1 MNNKIY
7 RLQNR
12 LKNKEIE
19 VAKLTEKIV
28 DNELKLRESFRCS
41 LFTVLITL
49 VSVAPAFLIVK
60 FVPSLYILGVPF
72 LITGSYIMSYSVME
86 IYDAIKLLVKV
97 KRENKEL
104 RNKAIQTRA
113 LIEKINVSLIEEM
126 EMEENLSRVNE
137 EKLEVAKENRE
148 CLEEVDTLENRNVLK
163 LPRTGIC
170 PPRRCKAGLIRC
182 APIWNWCRAMLLCC
196 MK

>member
-49 VSVAPAFLIVK
+49 VSVVPGFLIAK

-113 LIEKINVSLIEEM
+113 LIEEINVSLIEEM
-126 EMEENLSRVNE
+126 EMEESLSRVNE

-148 CLEEVDTLENRNVLK
+148 YLEEVDTLENRNVLK
-163 LPRTGIC
+163 LWKR
-170 PPRRCKAGLIRC
+170 
-182 APIWNWCRAMLLCC
+182 
-196 MK
+196 

>member
-12 LKNKEIE
+12 LKNKKIE

-49 VSVAPAFLIVK
+49 VSVVPAFLIVK

-86 IYDAIKLLVKV
+86 IYEAIKLLVKV

-126 EMEENLSRVNE
+126 EMEESLSRVNE

-163 LPRTGIC
+163 LWKR
-170 PPRRCKAGLIRC
+170 
-182 APIWNWCRAMLLCC
+182 
-196 MK
+196 

>member
-12 LKNKEIE
+12 LKNKKIE

-49 VSVAPAFLIVK
+49 VSVVPAFLIVK

-86 IYDAIKLLVKV
+86 IYEAIKLLVKV

-126 EMEENLSRVNE
+126 EMKESLSRVNE

-163 LPRTGIC
+163 LWKR
-170 PPRRCKAGLIRC
+170 
-182 APIWNWCRAMLLCC
+182 
-196 MK
+196 

>member
-49 VSVAPAFLIVK
+49 VSVVPGFLIAK

-72 LITGSYIMSYSVME
+72 LITGSYVMSYSVME

-113 LIEKINVSLIEEM
+113 LIEEINVSLIEEM
-126 EMEENLSRVNE
+126 EMEESLSRVNE

-148 CLEEVDTLENRNVLK
+148 YLEEVDTLENRNVLK
-163 LPRTGIC
+163 LWKR
-170 PPRRCKAGLIRC
+170 
-182 APIWNWCRAMLLCC
+182 
-196 MK
+196 

>member
-49 VSVAPAFLIVK
+49 VSVVPGFLIAK

-126 EMEENLSRVNE
+126 EMEESLSRVNE

-148 CLEEVDTLENRNVLK
+148 YLEEVDTLENRNVLK
-163 LPRTGIC
+163 LWKR
-170 PPRRCKAGLIRC
+170 
-182 APIWNWCRAMLLCC
+182 
-196 MK
+196 

>member
-49 VSVAPAFLIVK
+49 VSVVPAFLIVK

-72 LITGSYIMSYSVME
+72 LITGSYIMSYSIME

-126 EMEENLSRVNE
+126 EMKESLSRVNE
-137 EKLEVAKENRE
+137 EKLEVVKENRE

-163 LPRTGIC
+163 LWKR
-170 PPRRCKAGLIRC
+170 
-182 APIWNWCRAMLLCC
+182 
-196 MK
+196 

>member
-7 RLQNR
+7 RLQNK
-12 LKNKEIE
+12 LKNKKIE

-49 VSVAPAFLIVK
+49 VSVVPGFLIVK

-126 EMEENLSRVNE
+126 EMEESLSRVNE
-137 EKLEVAKENRE
+137 EKIEVAKENRE
-148 CLEEVDTLENRNVLK
+148 YLEEVDTLENRNVLK
-163 LPRTGIC
+163 LWKC
-170 PPRRCKAGLIRC
+170 
-182 APIWNWCRAMLLCC
+182 
-196 MK
+196 

>member
-7 RLQNR
+7 SLQNR

-49 VSVAPAFLIVK
+49 VSVVPAFLIVK
-60 FVPSLYILGVPF
+60 FVPSLYILSVLF

-126 EMEENLSRVNE
+126 EMEESLSRVNE

-148 CLEEVDTLENRNVLK
+148 YLKEVDTLENRNVLK
-163 LPRTGIC
+163 LWKR
-170 PPRRCKAGLIRC
+170 
-182 APIWNWCRAMLLCC
+182 
-196 MK
+196 

>member
-19 VAKLTEKIV
+19 VAKLTENIV

-49 VSVAPAFLIVK
+49 VSVASAFLIVK

-86 IYDAIKLLVKV
+86 IYEAIKLLVKV

-126 EMEENLSRVNE
+126 EMEESLSRVNE

-163 LPRTGIC
+163 LWKR
-170 PPRRCKAGLIRC
+170 
-182 APIWNWCRAMLLCC
+182 
-196 MK
+196 

>member
-28 DNELKLRESFRCS
+28 DNEIELRESFRCS

-49 VSVAPAFLIVK
+49 VSVASAFIIAK

-126 EMEENLSRVNE
+126 EMKESLSRVNE

-163 LPRTGIC
+163 LWKR
-170 PPRRCKAGLIRC
+170 
-182 APIWNWCRAMLLCC
+182 
-196 MK
+196 

>member
-49 VSVAPAFLIVK
+49 VSVVPAFLIVK
-60 FVPSLYILGVPF
+60 FVPSLYILSVPF

-97 KRENKEL
+97 KRKNKEL

-163 LPRTGIC
+163 LWKR
-170 PPRRCKAGLIRC
+170 
-182 APIWNWCRAMLLCC
+182 
-196 MK
+196 

>member
-49 VSVAPAFLIVK
+49 VSVTPAFLIVK
-60 FVPSLYILGVPF
+60 FVPSLYIVGFPF

-126 EMEENLSRVNE
+126 EMEESLSRVNE

-148 CLEEVDTLENRNVLK
+148 YLEEVDTLENRNVLK
-163 LPRTGIC
+163 LW
-170 PPRRCKAGLIRC
+170 KH
-182 APIWNWCRAMLLCC
+182 
-196 MK
+196 

>member
-49 VSVAPAFLIVK
+49 VSVVPAFLIVK
-60 FVPSLYILGVPF
+60 FVPSLYILSVLF

-126 EMEENLSRVNE
+126 EMEESLSRVNE

-163 LPRTGIC
+163 LWKR
-170 PPRRCKAGLIRC
+170 
-182 APIWNWCRAMLLCC
+182 
-196 MK
+196 

>member
-7 RLQNR
+7 RLQNK

-49 VSVAPAFLIVK
+49 VSVVPAFLIAK

-104 RNKAIQTRA
+104 RNKAIQSRA

-126 EMEENLSRVNE
+126 EMEESLSRVNE

-163 LPRTGIC
+163 LWKR
-170 PPRRCKAGLIRC
+170 
-182 APIWNWCRAMLLCC
+182 
-196 MK
+196 

>member
-19 VAKLTEKIV
+19 VSKLTEKIV

-49 VSVAPAFLIVK
+49 VSVAPAFLIAK

-113 LIEKINVSLIEEM
+113 LIEKM
-126 EMEENLSRVNE
+126 EMEESLSRVNE

-163 LPRTGIC
+163 LWKR
-170 PPRRCKAGLIRC
+170 
-182 APIWNWCRAMLLCC
+182 
-196 MK
+196 

>member
-28 DNELKLRESFRCS
+28 DNELKLIESFSS

-163 LPRTGIC
+163 LWKR
-170 PPRRCKAGLIRC
+170 
-182 APIWNWCRAMLLCC
+182 
-196 MK
+196 

>member
-7 RLQNR
+7 RLQNK
-12 LKNKEIE
+12 LKNKKIE

-49 VSVAPAFLIVK
+49 VSVVPAFLIVK

-72 LITGSYIMSYSVME
+72 LITGSYIMSYSIME

-126 EMEENLSRVNE
+126 EMEESLSRVNE

-163 LPRTGIC
+163 LWKR
-170 PPRRCKAGLIRC
+170 
-182 APIWNWCRAMLLCC
+182 
-196 MK
+196 

>member
-72 LITGSYIMSYSVME
+72 LITGSYI
-86 IYDAIKLLVKV
+86 V

-126 EMEENLSRVNE
+126 KMEESLSRVNE

-163 LPRTGIC
+163 LWKR
-170 PPRRCKAGLIRC
+170 
-182 APIWNWCRAMLLCC
+182 
-196 MK
+196 

>member
-49 VSVAPAFLIVK
+49 VSVVPGFLIAK

-113 LIEKINVSLIEEM
+113 LIEEINVSLIEEM
-126 EMEENLSRVNE
+126 EMEESLSMVNE

-163 LPRTGIC
+163 LWKR
-170 PPRRCKAGLIRC
+170 
-182 APIWNWCRAMLLCC
+182 
-196 MK
+196 

>member
-1 MNNKIY
+1 M
-7 RLQNR
+7 
-12 LKNKEIE
+12 
-19 VAKLTEKIV
+19 TEKIV

-49 VSVAPAFLIVK
+49 VSVVPAFLIAK

-126 EMEENLSRVNE
+126 EMEESLSRVNE

-163 LPRTGIC
+163 LWKR
-170 PPRRCKAGLIRC
+170 
-182 APIWNWCRAMLLCC
+182 
-196 MK
+196 

>member
-7 RLQNR
+7 RIQNR

-28 DNELKLRESFRCS
+28 DNEIELRESFRCS
-41 LFTVLITL
+41 IFTVLITL
-49 VSVAPAFLIVK
+49 VSVAPAFLIAK

-86 IYDAIKLLVKV
+86 IYDTIKLLVKV

-104 RNKAIQTRA
+104 RNKAIQARA
-113 LIEKINVSLIEEM
+113 LIEEITISLMEEM
-126 EMEENLSRVNE
+126 EAEERLSRAKEEKIDVVNE
-137 EKLEVAKENRE
+137 RME
-148 CLEEVDTLENRNVLK
+148 CLEDVDTLESEKVLK
-163 LPRTGIC
+163 LWKR
-170 PPRRCKAGLIRC
+170 
-182 APIWNWCRAMLLCC
+182 
-196 MK
+196 

>member
-49 VSVAPAFLIVK
+49 VSVVPAFLIVK

-72 LITGSYIMSYSVME
+72 LITGSYIMSYSIME

-163 LPRTGIC
+163 LWKR
-170 PPRRCKAGLIRC
+170 
-182 APIWNWCRAMLLCC
+182 
-196 MK
+196 

>member
-49 VSVAPAFLIVK
+49 VSVAPAFLIAK

-86 IYDAIKLLVKV
+86 IYDAITIIAKMF
-97 KRENKEL
+97 
-104 RNKAIQTRA
+104 
-113 LIEKINVSLIEEM
+113 VSLSCFSLPFFANNSTISVDQ
-126 EMEENLSRVNE
+126 SRSRYFR
-137 EKLEVAKENRE
+137 K
-148 CLEEVDTLENRNVLK
+148 
-163 LPRTGIC
+163 
-170 PPRRCKAGLIRC
+170 
-182 APIWNWCRAMLLCC
+182 
-196 MK
+196 

>member
-49 VSVAPAFLIVK
+49 VSVVPAFLIVK

-113 LIEKINVSLIEEM
+113 LIEKINISLIEEM

-163 LPRTGIC
+163 LWKR
-170 PPRRCKAGLIRC
+170 
-182 APIWNWCRAMLLCC
+182 
-196 MK
+196 

>member
-49 VSVAPAFLIVK
+49 VSVVPAFLIVK

-86 IYDAIKLLVKV
+86 IYEAIKLLVKV

-163 LPRTGIC
+163 LWKR
-170 PPRRCKAGLIRC
+170 
-182 APIWNWCRAMLLCC
+182 
-196 MK
+196 

>member
-49 VSVAPAFLIVK
+49 VSVVPAFLIVK

-97 KRENKEL
+97 KKENKEL

-163 LPRTGIC
+163 LWKR
-170 PPRRCKAGLIRC
+170 
-182 APIWNWCRAMLLCC
+182 
-196 MK
+196 

>member
-104 RNKAIQTRA
+104 ASLRDFLLPLLISGQVGFRELA
-113 LIEKINVSLIEEM
+113 LAE
-126 EMEENLSRVNE
+126 
-137 EKLEVAKENRE
+137 
-148 CLEEVDTLENRNVLK
+148 D
-163 LPRTGIC
+163 
-170 PPRRCKAGLIRC
+170 
-182 APIWNWCRAMLLCC
+182 
-196 MK
+196 

>member
-49 VSVAPAFLIVK
+49 VSVVPGFLIVK

-113 LIEKINVSLIEEM
+113 LIEEINVSLIEEM
-126 EMEENLSRVNE
+126 EMEESLSMVNE

-163 LPRTGIC
+163 LWKR
-170 PPRRCKAGLIRC
+170 
-182 APIWNWCRAMLLCC
+182 
-196 MK
+196 

>member
-28 DNELKLRESFRCS
+28 DNELKLKESFRCS

-113 LIEKINVSLIEEM
+113 LIEKLNVSLIEEM
-126 EMEENLSRVNE
+126 EMEESLSRVNE

-163 LPRTGIC
+163 LWKR
-170 PPRRCKAGLIRC
+170 
-182 APIWNWCRAMLLCC
+182 
-196 MK
+196 

>member
-49 VSVAPAFLIVK
+49 VSVVPAFLIVK
-60 FVPSLYILGVPF
+60 FVPSLYILSVLY

-126 EMEENLSRVNE
+126 EMEESLSRVNE

-148 CLEEVDTLENRNVLK
+148 YLKEVDTLENRNVLK
-163 LPRTGIC
+163 LWKR
-170 PPRRCKAGLIRC
+170 
-182 APIWNWCRAMLLCC
+182 
-196 MK
+196 

>member
-49 VSVAPAFLIVK
+49 VSVVPGFLIAK

-72 LITGSYIMSYSVME
+72 LITGSYIMSYSVIE

-113 LIEKINVSLIEEM
+113 LIEEINVSLIEEM
-126 EMEENLSRVNE
+126 EMEESLSRVNE

-163 LPRTGIC
+163 LWKR
-170 PPRRCKAGLIRC
+170 
-182 APIWNWCRAMLLCC
+182 
-196 MK
+196 

>member
-7 RLQNR
+7 RLQNK
-12 LKNKEIE
+12 LKNKKIE

-49 VSVAPAFLIVK
+49 VSVVPAFLIVK

-72 LITGSYIMSYSVME
+72 LITGSYIMSYSIME

-126 EMEENLSRVNE
+126 EMKESLSRVNE
-137 EKLEVAKENRE
+137 EKLEVVKENRE

-163 LPRTGIC
+163 LWKR
-170 PPRRCKAGLIRC
+170 
-182 APIWNWCRAMLLCC
+182 
-196 MK
+196 

>member
-49 VSVAPAFLIVK
+49 VSVAPGFLIAK

-72 LITGSYIMSYSVME
+72 LITGSYIMSYSVIE

-97 KRENKEL
+97 KIENK
-104 RNKAIQTRA
+104 
-113 LIEKINVSLIEEM
+113 
-126 EMEENLSRVNE
+126 
-137 EKLEVAKENRE
+137 
-148 CLEEVDTLENRNVLK
+148 
-163 LPRTGIC
+163 
-170 PPRRCKAGLIRC
+170 
-182 APIWNWCRAMLLCC
+182 
-196 MK
+196 

>member
-28 DNELKLRESFRCS
+28 DNELKLRESFSS

-49 VSVAPAFLIVK
+49 VSVAPAFLIAK

-86 IYDAIKLLVKV
+86 IYDAIKLLV
-97 KRENKEL
+97 
-104 RNKAIQTRA
+104 
-113 LIEKINVSLIEEM
+113 
-126 EMEENLSRVNE
+126 
-137 EKLEVAKENRE
+137 
-148 CLEEVDTLENRNVLK
+148 
-163 LPRTGIC
+163 
-170 PPRRCKAGLIRC
+170 
-182 APIWNWCRAMLLCC
+182 
-196 MK
+196 

>member
-7 RLQNR
+7 RLQNK
-12 LKNKEIE
+12 LKNKKIE

-49 VSVAPAFLIVK
+49 VSVVPAFLIVK

-72 LITGSYIMSYSVME
+72 LITGSYIMSYIIME

-126 EMEENLSRVNE
+126 EMKESLSRVNE
-137 EKLEVAKENRE
+137 EKLEVVKENRE

-163 LPRTGIC
+163 LWKR
-170 PPRRCKAGLIRC
+170 
-182 APIWNWCRAMLLCC
+182 
-196 MK
+196 